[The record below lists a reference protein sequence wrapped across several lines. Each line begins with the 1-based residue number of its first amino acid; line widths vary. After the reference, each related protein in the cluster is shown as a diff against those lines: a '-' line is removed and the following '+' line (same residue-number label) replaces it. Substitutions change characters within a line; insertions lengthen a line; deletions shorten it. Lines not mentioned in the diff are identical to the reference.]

1 MSNQL
6 DTERDERHKLEV
18 NFEVAKTNLNGLGE
32 KLNEEAEQRQDLQ
45 RDYGAHKEQQQQVNA
60 DQYIKLA
67 EERIHRENNRR
78 DIDRLE
84 NQNVALQ
91 ASMNQMALT
100 MIETQGAMLQA
111 QGQVIAALARP
122 GINLAIGE
130 F

>member
-1 MSNQL
+1 M
-6 DTERDERHKLEV
+6 
-18 NFEVAKTNLNGLGE
+18 NLNGLGE

-111 QGQVIAALARP
+111 RGK
-122 GINLAIGE
+122 
-130 F
+130 

>member
-1 MSNQL
+1 M
-6 DTERDERHKLEV
+6 
-18 NFEVAKTNLNGLGE
+18 
-32 KLNEEAEQRQDLQ
+32 
-45 RDYGAHKEQQQQVNA
+45 NA